1 MAGIFDEFFDINAV
15 VSEEAEGFLLCSGEG
30 GFQLGGGIH
39 PADTTAAA
47 SGRGFDHNGVADL
60 LRNAAGVRQGRN
72 FSVGSGDDRHA
83 GGFHGGFG
91 HGFISH
97 LLHGGGWGTDEG
109 NTAFF
114 AHPGEGG
121 VFGEKAES
129 GMKSVG
135 AGDLA
140 GG

>member
-15 VSEEAEGFLLCSGEG
+15 VSEEAEGFLLCGGEG
-30 GFQLGGGIH
+30 GFQLGGGVH
-39 PADTTAAA
+39 PADATAAA
-47 SGRGFDHNGVADL
+47 SGRGFD
-60 LRNAAGVRQGRN
+60 
-72 FSVGSGDDRHA
+72 
-83 GGFHGGFG
+83 